1 MNEIPHEFICPIT
14 FEIMEDPIICSD
26 GYTYER
32 NVILNLTN
40 SISPITRQ
48 PIDKNNLI
56 SNRNLKDA
64 IERYKMSQNKKIS
77 IMSRLEI
84 FENEQKLKKEES
96 KNKIKRELIEKRKRD
111 EEILKKKQKEQQQTI
126 KFNRILNMLNS
137 QNNSLF
143 NYGYTMEYN
152 SSMNQF
158 VNVTYRYEELGRK
171 KYIITIEM
179 LRSIKNE
186 NKEILEQKYNKIVDD
201 YIWIKKYVNSEASNP
216 LIEFVFDKFIPE
228 IDKLLEKDLKLI
240 EENKKWL
247 QEFVGAK
254 TSHMMNNINGI
265 KNIIN
270 NLLNKVNLI
279 TKIKNNLKSKEY
291 YIVNYE
297 EFCKDFEI
305 NNFSV
310 NFSIH
315 MSQTG
320 ENWNIFNYWIENKH
334 IKFNNLINNIFNI
347 FNFNSH
353 SLNKKYVYNSSDNN
367 SNELDNLRNNIKNM
381 NGENLIVIYKN
392 VIESKT
398 HRNYRSEQYHNR
410 SDIISDYIPEYFYPL
425 MELTKNIIELI
436 EFLKDEI

>member
-14 FEIMEDPIICSD
+14 FEIMLDPIICSD

-32 NVILNLTN
+32 NAILNLTN

-64 IERYKMSQNKKIS
+64 IERYKISQNKKIS
-77 IMSRLEI
+77 IMSRLEN
-84 FENEQKLKKEES
+84 FENEQKLKREES
-96 KNKIKRELIEKRKRD
+96 ENKIKRELIEKRKRD
-111 EEILKKKQKEQQQTI
+111 EEILKKKQKEQQQII

-143 NYGYTMEYN
+143 NYGYTRQYN
-152 SSMNQF
+152 GGMNQF
-158 VNVTYRYEELGRK
+158 RNTTYGYEELGRK

-179 LRSIKNE
+179 LKSIKNE

-201 YIWIKKYVNSEASNP
+201 YIWIKKYVNSEESNP
-216 LIEFVFDKFIPE
+216 LIEFVFNEFIPE
-228 IDKLLEKDLKLI
+228 IDKLLEKDLLLI
-240 EENKKWL
+240 EENKKCL
-247 QEFVGAK
+247 QRSQNEGSA
-254 TSHMMNNINGI
+254 INYIYGI
-265 KNIIN
+265 QNIIN

-315 MSQTG
+315 MLQTG
-320 ENWNIFNYWIENKH
+320 ENWNIFNYWIENKR

-347 FNFNSH
+347 FNFNSYI
-353 SLNKKYVYNSSDNN
+353 LNEKYEYVYTDSQYERVNY
-367 SNELDNLRNNIKNM
+367 LRNNMKNM

-398 HRNYRSEQYHNR
+398 HRNHLFEQYHNR
-410 SDIISDYIPEYFYPL
+410 TDIISDYIPEYFYPL

>member
-1 MNEIPHEFICPIT
+1 
-14 FEIMEDPIICSD
+14 
-26 GYTYER
+26 
-32 NVILNLTN
+32 
-40 SISPITRQ
+40 
-48 PIDKNNLI
+48 
-56 SNRNLKDA
+56 
-64 IERYKMSQNKKIS
+64 
-77 IMSRLEI
+77 
-84 FENEQKLKKEES
+84 
-96 KNKIKRELIEKRKRD
+96 
-111 EEILKKKQKEQQQTI
+111 
-126 KFNRILNMLNS
+126 MLNS

-367 SNELDNLRNNIKNM
+367 SNELDNLRNNMKNM

-398 HRNYRSEQYHNR
+398 HRNYRSAQYHNS